1 MDELETL
8 KRDPKL
14 SRLIDL
20 IRDKYTTIQIL
31 IELGDRGDLI
41 IDLEDED
48 DDSPRFYLPEE

>member
-48 DDSPRFYLPEE
+48 DSPRFYLPEE